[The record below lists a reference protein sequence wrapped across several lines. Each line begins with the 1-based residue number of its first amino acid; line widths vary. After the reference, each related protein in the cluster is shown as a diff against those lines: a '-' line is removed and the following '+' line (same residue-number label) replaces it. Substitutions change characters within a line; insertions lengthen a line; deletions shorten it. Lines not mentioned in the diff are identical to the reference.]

1 MILRVFSCMT
11 THGFEG
17 HQVVSIEEV
26 SEVVQRGM
34 AEDLAQPVG
43 RLRMLPEKSSL
54 FQGLVLRFG
63 GALWAPCCTLKRKN
77 WGCFRLVYFS
87 PEGGQSYLESRTCH
101 ALVTPGDPEAMCMEY
116 GLTVR

>member
-87 PEGGQSYLESRTCH
+87 PEGGHYQGVKDCH
-101 ALVTPGDPEAMCMEY
+101 AHVTPGDPEAMYMEY

>member
-34 AEDLAQPVG
+34 AEDLAEPVG
-43 RLRMLPEKSSL
+43 RSRMLPENSSL

-63 GALWAPCCTLKRKN
+63 GALRARFKRKN

-87 PEGGQSYLESRTCH
+87 PEGGHYLGVKDCH
-101 ALVTPGDPEAMCMEY
+101 AHVTPGDPEAMYMEY

>member
-1 MILRVFSCMT
+1 MSYRSRK
-11 THGFEG
+11 
-17 HQVVSIEEV
+17 

-87 PEGGQSYLESRTCH
+87 PEGGHLPWSQ
-101 ALVTPGDPEAMCMEY
+101 
-116 GLTVR
+116 GLTHM

>member
-34 AEDLAQPVG
+34 AEDLAEPVG
-43 RLRMLPEKSSL
+43 RSRMLPENSSL

-63 GALWAPCCTLKRKN
+63 GSICGPPCTLGKL
-77 WGCFRLVYFS
+77 GLFS
-87 PEGGQSYLESRTCH
+87 ACLFFARGGTWSQGLCH
-101 ALVTPGDPEAMCMEY
+101 H
-116 GLTVR
+116 